1 MQLHES
7 ECMGEYD
14 FDHIAYFAKKR
25 FIDCRDTIV
34 LLAENNIVIKEGLT
48 EVSANTPYFNLILDS
63 AHYRNG

>member
-34 LLAENNIVIKEGLT
+34 LLAENNIVIKERI
-48 EVSANTPYFNLILDS
+48 SKS
-63 AHYRNG
+63 YRHKDIDIKLRNY